1 MDLSDLI
8 NMDLTEL
15 TDLDVF
21 DLAYM
26 EVFGD
31 SNDAATGCVAGAG
44 VVSSVSDAAA
54 DYASEIDLSSLFSN
68 EDGSLPDLPD
78 LPDSPD
84 LSGVPNT
91 FFVSENTT
99 GATFTSQEFSTVN
112 FGISGIER
120 L

>member
-68 EDGSLPDLPD
+68 EDGSLPDLPG
-78 LPDSPD
+78 